1 MKGALDDIDDE
12 NCYIRKRGGKKGLKF
27 EHKSTLILNPNFY
40 PFHNEFIIA
49 PSGQNVLS
57 GYQGDEDYFRA
68 LSIFLNSSIN
78 FYSTFFLNPQMGV
91 DRNHFNLA
99 SLKNTPIP
107 NFTDKQVER
116 LSSLHK
122 ELSIKENE
130 DFFQQPTDII
140 SILDKEISKILNI
153 PEEIIV
159 VTNEFRNIRYSLNK
173 GKVQGLAS
181 HQPNEQQLFQ
191 YANYLKQELDDF
203 VENQGIR
210 HEVIVHNST
219 ELIVCEIKFHKSK
232 SAFDVKFQKTDK
244 RTLELLKDIKKY
256 TKEKFSQ
263 WFYYQKTLK
272 VFEKNTI
279 YLCKTPRLIDWTATQ
294 AMIDGDGIIA
304 ELISAGKGVSWITH

>member
-122 ELSIKENE
+122 EL
-130 DFFQQPTDII
+130 
-140 SILDKEISKILNI
+140 
-153 PEEIIV
+153 
-159 VTNEFRNIRYSLNK
+159 NK

-232 SAFDVKFQKTDK
+232 SAFDVKFQITDK